1 MKKILIIED
10 DAFLGDVLMQ
20 KLTTEGF
27 QVSLSRDGMEG
38 FAKIKSFEPDLILL
52 DIILPNMN
60 GYEILEAKQKD
71 PTIAGIP
78 VIVVSNSGQPVEI
91 NRALA
96 LGVNDYLVKAQ
107 FDPEEVLV
115 KVRAELKKVEEGQE
129 DSQTDGA
136 KSLKSL
142 EGAINQES
150 NNAGSLEGK
159 KVVWVEDDQ
168 FLNDI
173 ISRKLSMAKCLFFH
187 ASEGKEALKLIS
199 EKMPDVV
206 MLDIIL
212 SGMDGFEILR
222 QLKNDQKT
230 KHIPVI
236 LLSNLGQKS
245 DIEKGESLG
254 AARFLVKAT
263 VTPNE
268 IIDHIKEVLA
278 EEKKS
283 LLRG

>member
-10 DAFLGDVLMQ
+10 DVFLGDVLTQ
-20 KLTTEGF
+20 KLTNEGF
-27 QVSLSRDGMEG
+27 ETTLSRDGLEG
-38 FAKIKSFEPDLILL
+38 FTKIKSLQPDLVLL

-60 GYEILEAKQKD
+60 GYEILEQKQKD

-78 VIVVSNSGQPVEI
+78 VIIVSNSGQPVEI

-96 LGVNDYLVKAQ
+96 LGVKDYLVKAQ

-115 KVRAELKKVEEGQE
+115 KVRTELQKAEEHSEGA
-129 DSQTDGA
+129 T
-136 KSLKSL
+136 SLSSL
-142 EGAINQES
+142 EGAINQKMS
-150 NNAGSLEGK
+150 TTTLEGK
-159 KVVWVEDDQ
+159 KIVWVEDDQ

-173 ISRKLSMAKCLFFH
+173 ISRKLSMVKCIFFH
-187 ASEGKEALKLIS
+187 TNEGEEALKIIS
-199 EKMPDVV
+199 KEIPDII

-222 QLKNDQKT
+222 RIKT
-230 KHIPVI
+230 DPKIKHIPVI

-245 DIEKGESLG
+245 DIEKGQSLG
-254 AARFLVKAT
+254 AERFLIKAT

-268 IIDHIKEVLA
+268 IIDQIREVISLD
-278 EEKKS
+278 KKS
-283 LLRG
+283 

>member
-173 ISRKLSMAKCLFFH
+173 IS
-187 ASEGKEALKLIS
+187 
-199 EKMPDVV
+199 
-206 MLDIIL
+206 
-212 SGMDGFEILR
+212 
-222 QLKNDQKT
+222 
-230 KHIPVI
+230 
-236 LLSNLGQKS
+236 
-245 DIEKGESLG
+245 
-254 AARFLVKAT
+254 
-263 VTPNE
+263 
-268 IIDHIKEVLA
+268 
-278 EEKKS
+278 
-283 LLRG
+283 